1 MMFTKKWSAE
11 TAVEILDQMWTGR
24 TEAMY
29 SREQKRK
36 AIETLI
42 RFDMSFADTIAELGY
57 PCRTALRGWWR
68 DYRRSGDASF
78 DGRGREPRYSEE
90 KRRLAVDYYLEHGRS
105 LARTV
110 RALGHPSNGPRRV
123 DRRARAGPAEAA
135 GPRKPAASMGTRV
148 RVVAELEA
156 RRGSAAEIAVDA
168 H

>member
-1 MMFTKKWSAE
+1 
-11 TAVEILDQMWTGR
+11 MWTGR

-90 KRRLAVDYYLEHGRS
+90 KRRLAVDYYLEHGGS

-110 RALGHPSNGPRRV
+110 RALGYPSKGAPPGGSTSSRRTSGSRGAPESCV
-123 DRRARAGPAEAA
+123 SSRRFEQKEHLELSSLRTGRAQ
-135 GPRKPAASMGTRV
+135 SF
-148 RVVAELEA
+148 
-156 RRGSAAEIAVDA
+156 
-168 H
+168 